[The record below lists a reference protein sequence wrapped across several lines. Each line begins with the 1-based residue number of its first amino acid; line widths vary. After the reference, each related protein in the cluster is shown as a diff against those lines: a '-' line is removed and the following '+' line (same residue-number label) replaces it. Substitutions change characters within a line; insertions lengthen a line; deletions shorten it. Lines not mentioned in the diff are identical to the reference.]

1 MVFQTRSRVQSFTT
15 QTRTEPRFLAD
26 PDPQVDA
33 LIERDLARAL
43 EAILT
48 EYGPPALRG
57 VYLVGGFARG
67 EGCVLVRH
75 GRVHLISDYDL
86 VVITKRPARDPNARA
101 LRERIES
108 IVCAPFVEVWLMD
121 AESLRSRPPMI
132 AFYEMR
138 SAYRTLWGD
147 PEGLRSA
154 LPDIDPAA
162 IPLHDGSRTLAN
174 RFASLLWAY
183 LQASR
188 PSRPSDADRAQRNYQ
203 AVKAILA
210 LGDAFLLAT
219 RRYHYSLEER
229 TRRIADLPAATI
241 DVELSRAY
249 RTAAAAKLRPGS
261 GDSLLN
267 GWDVRDRWQWLA
279 DICTRSYER
288 YESLRLPAGGF
299 SWDGYAS
306 AVGSAPFATPAWWKA
321 LVKGCLIFGPPRSI
335 RALRACGIP
344 PERRSQAIAPLLLRS
359 YRDAAAPRPLAELL
373 GLSRPID
380 GTDWWL
386 AAVRRYVE
394 IWQRHFG

>member
-1 MVFQTRSRVQSFTT
+1 MQSLTT
-15 QTRTEPRFLAD
+15 QPRTDARFLAD
-26 PDPQVDA
+26 PDPQVEA
-33 LIERDLARAL
+33 FIERDLARAL

-48 EYGPPALRG
+48 EYRPPALHG

-67 EGCVLVRH
+67 EGCVLVRY
-75 GRVHLISDYDL
+75 GRIHLISDYDL
-86 VVITKRPARDPNARA
+86 VVITRKPTRDRNARA
-101 LRERIES
+101 LRDRLES

-147 PEGLRSA
+147 PEALRSA

-183 LQASR
+183 IQASR
-188 PSRPSDADRAQRNYQ
+188 PARPSDAERAQRNYQ

-229 TRRIADLPAATI
+229 TRRVAALPAATI
-241 DVELSRAY
+241 DAELSQAY
-249 RTAAAAKLRPGS
+249 RAAAAAKLRPGS
-261 GDSLLN
+261 GDSLLKA
-267 GWDVRDRWQWLA
+267 WDVRDRWQWLA
-279 DICTRSYER
+279 DICTRTYER
-288 YESLRLPAGGF
+288 YEALRLHPGAF
-299 SWDGYAS
+299 SWDDYAS

-321 LVKGCLIFGPPRSI
+321 LVKGCLIFGQPRSI

-359 YRDAAAPRPLAELL
+359 HRDAAAPGPLAELL
-373 GLSRPID
+373 GLSRSDD
-380 GTDWWL
+380 GSDWWL